1 MRRRRSAPWHR
12 PLTRARGTQR
22 EVVVFPPSGP
32 SPRAGACSRGMIGAS
47 PWYPVEFTLRRS
59 PPVRRAISTSRWTGA
74 RPRSPRPRRKMLK
87 PQWGSGLKN
96 CHTSC
101 VSPCLNRQSP
111 VRNRRFCLWV
121 ISLRCRHEASAVQGA
136 RSRADGAVNSD
147 TKVVASFE
155 PLVMTTRAALRAAFG
170 AVKPGSATR
179 LAWGSGVRATPA
191 RFAPKSLD
199 RRWKGDDASPGGGF
213 DSMRGLP
220 EMRTPIMEEQAIP
233 ATEDELAK
241 RRAAALRAWLEREMG
256 TERAALTALLAKHGV
271 KMKVGLSTT
280 RTSRLI

>member
-47 PWYPVEFTLRRS
+47 PWYSVEFTLRRS

-111 VRNRRFCLWV
+111 VRNPRLGSFHFVAVTKRRQFRAPARV
-121 ISLRCRHEASAVQGA
+121 QTGGELRHKGRGLL
-136 RSRADGAVNSD
+136 R
-147 TKVVASFE
+147 
-155 PLVMTTRAALRAAFG
+155 TTRHDDSCGPSSRVRRGQTRFG
-170 AVKPGSATR
+170 DSARVGIRRPRNPREIRPEVPRSQVEGRRRVSWWGFR
-179 LAWGSGVRATPA
+179 LHA
-191 RFAPKSLD
+191 RIA
-199 RRWKGDDASPGGGF
+199 GDAHSDHGGTGHP
-213 DSMRGLP
+213 S
-220 EMRTPIMEEQAIP
+220 
-233 ATEDELAK
+233 
-241 RRAAALRAWLEREMG
+241 
-256 TERAALTALLAKHGV
+256 H
-271 KMKVGLSTT
+271 
-280 RTSRLI
+280 

>member
-111 VRNRRFCLWV
+111 VRNRRLWV

-136 RSRADGAVNSD
+136 RSRARRRG
-147 TKVVASFE
+147 E
-155 PLVMTTRAALRAAFG
+155 LRH
-170 AVKPGSATR
+170 
-179 LAWGSGVRATPA
+179 
-191 RFAPKSLD
+191 
-199 RRWKGDDASPGGGF
+199 KG
-213 DSMRGLP
+213 RGLLRTARHDDSCGPSSRVRRGQTRFGDSARVGIRRPRNPREIRP
-220 EMRTPIMEEQAIP
+220 EVPRSQVEG
-233 ATEDELAK
+233 
-241 RRAAALRAWLEREMG
+241 RRRVSWWGFRLHARIAGDAHSDHGG
-256 TERAALTALLAKHGV
+256 TGHP
-271 KMKVGLSTT
+271 SH
-280 RTSRLI
+280 